1 MEKRTK
7 RNGFRLGILMLCTVM
22 LLFAVMP
29 TGVLASDNIL
39 SDAYWKLFG
48 KSGADVFLTEF
59 SGQNGDVWD
68 IDSNYQDKNVIDYEY
83 VMLNSKSGDKFKDV
97 EISISGISFDYYY
110 YYYDEDFSE
119 VADYSVIDELG
130 DIHYGNV
137 NSENGFVM
145 DDDDY
150 SYGYGYDDDD
160 EDEEPKSLC
169 AAYEVSF

>member
-39 SDAYWKLFG
+39 SDVYWKLFG

-59 SGQNGDVWD
+59 SGQNCDVWD

-83 VMLNSKSGDKFKDV
+83 VIF
-97 EISISGISFDYYY
+97 
-110 YYYDEDFSE
+110 
-119 VADYSVIDELG
+119 
-130 DIHYGNV
+130 
-137 NSENGFVM
+137 
-145 DDDDY
+145 DDDTDFLL
-150 SYGYGYDDDD
+150 GQKDNFIKVNQNTGLTKR
-160 EDEEPKSLC
+160 EINKAIKILTRLKE
-169 AAYEVSF
+169 

>member
-1 MEKRTK
+1 
-7 RNGFRLGILMLCTVM
+7 
-22 LLFAVMP
+22 
-29 TGVLASDNIL
+29 
-39 SDAYWKLFG
+39 
-48 KSGADVFLTEF
+48 
-59 SGQNGDVWD
+59 
-68 IDSNYQDKNVIDYEY
+68 
-83 VMLNSKSGDKFKDV
+83 MLNSKSGDKFKDV
-97 EISISGISFDYYY
+97 EISISGISFD